1 MDFNYPLAM
10 SLSKGSPSPYRGR
23 NACHWNA
30 EGERESHTSVA
41 SDIVPDSE
49 RRGFI
54 GALPAPLR
62 PYASLMRIDR
72 PIGTWLLFW
81 PCAWSV
87 ALAGVGGRWDLLLWL
102 ALGAMAMRS
111 AGCVYNDIVDR
122 NLDARVERTRLRP
135 LASKRVSLRSAWLL
149 IGLLCIVGLVVL
161 LQLNRT
167 AAILALVSIAPVAA
181 YPFMKR
187 ITWWPQAWLGLV
199 FSWGALVGWP
209 AVTGFVA
216 WPAVLLWFGSIA
228 WVVGYDTLYAI
239 QDIEDDALVG
249 VKSSARRLG
258 SKAPLGIAI
267 FYAIAVMLWG
277 AAIWTVRPD
286 WLALAALLPAAVH
299 LAGQALR
306 ADPEDGELALRL
318 FRSNRSCG
326 LLVFLAMLV
335 VGLSPG

>member
-1 MDFNYPLAM
+1 MNQ
-10 SLSKGSPSPYRGR
+10 
-23 NACHWNA
+23 
-30 EGERESHTSVA
+30 A

-54 GALPAPLR
+54 GALPPRLR
-62 PYASLMRIDR
+62 PFASLMRLDR
-72 PIGTWLLFW
+72 PIGSWLLYW

-87 ALAGVGGRWDLLLWL
+87 ALAGVGGRWDLFLWL
-102 ALGAMAMRS
+102 GLGAFAMRS

-122 NLDARVERTRLRP
+122 DLDRSVERTRLRP
-135 LASKRVSLRSAWLL
+135 IASRRVTLESAWLL
-149 IGLLCIVGLVVL
+149 IVGLCLLGLVVL
-161 LQLNRT
+161 LQLNVT
-167 AAILALVSIAPVAA
+167 AAVIALVSIAPVAA

-209 AVTGFVA
+209 ALTASLSWTAF
-216 WPAVLLWFGSIA
+216 LLWFGSIA
-228 WVVGYDTLYAI
+228 WVIGYDTLYAI

-258 SKAPLGIAI
+258 DKAPLGIGI
-267 FYAIAVMLWG
+267 FYVIALLLWA
-277 AAIWTVRPD
+277 AAIWRVRPD
-286 WLALAALLPAAVH
+286 WLALLTLLPAALH
-299 LAGQALR
+299 LANQALR
-306 ADPEDGELALRL
+306 ADPKDGELALRL

-335 VGLSPG
+335 VGLSAR